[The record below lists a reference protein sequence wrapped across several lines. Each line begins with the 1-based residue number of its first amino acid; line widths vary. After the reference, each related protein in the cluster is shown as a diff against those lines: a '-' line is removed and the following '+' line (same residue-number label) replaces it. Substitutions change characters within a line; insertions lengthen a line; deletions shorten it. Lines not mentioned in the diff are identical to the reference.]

1 MLHIIIYLCIFVAGG
16 EFHLSQQKQ
25 DNLTAFYKL
34 RMETIRDRIVKIME
48 VESLTAS
55 RFAESIGIQRGAMS
69 HILSG
74 RNNPSLDV
82 ITKILA
88 QYVQISP
95 DWLLFG
101 KGDMKRLPDQG
112 NASFKP
118 TEKSLNTNEPSR
130 TLKNR
135 EENNEN
141 ISLLTPKSTVVEK
154 VIIHDKPSKIIK
166 KIMVFYSDNTFDT
179 FVPETDEKI

>member
-1 MLHIIIYLCIFVAGG
+1 MKERIEEIMREAKVTSSQFAKIIGV
-16 EFHLSQQKQ
+16 KQ
-25 DNLTAFYKL
+25 A
-34 RMETIRDRIVKIME
+34 
-48 VESLTAS
+48 SL
-55 RFAESIGIQRGAMS
+55 S
-69 HILSG
+69 HILTG

-118 TEKSLNTNEPSR
+118 TEKALNTNEPSR